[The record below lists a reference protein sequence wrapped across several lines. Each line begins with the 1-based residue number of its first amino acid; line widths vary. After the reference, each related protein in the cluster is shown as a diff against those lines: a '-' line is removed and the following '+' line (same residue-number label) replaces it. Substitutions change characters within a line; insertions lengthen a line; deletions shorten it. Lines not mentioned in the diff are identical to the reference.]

1 MILSFPWKVVIKISW
16 VPGANCPIAELGAR
30 TLPFTALISKV
41 LRSFISQNLERHPL
55 LGIMAEH
62 LQILHIT
69 PKKMCQNGTSD
80 FVLLNLAPSGPSN

>member
-1 MILSFPWKVVIKISW
+1 
-16 VPGANCPIAELGAR
+16 VPGANWPIAELGSDSSIQGFNFKGPQQLH
-30 TLPFTALISKV
+30 LPK
-41 LRSFISQNLERHPL
+41 LERHPL